1 MTCNNIFHI
10 FLYTINYNFNIF
22 LLTLIR
28 FFANITN
35 ITRKENTYIIDNIKD
50 MVEKKLNVLINILF
64 SKDKKKW
71 YESLKIQEETK
82 DSFEYYDNLI
92 KLLDYL
98 LTFNTN
104 EIEEEDIEI
113 FCEKLLLTPELNSQ
127 ITKLLLKRV

>member
-1 MTCNNIFHI
+1 LTCNNIFHI

>member
-1 MTCNNIFHI
+1 
-10 FLYTINYNFNIF
+10 
-22 LLTLIR
+22 
-28 FFANITN
+28 
-35 ITRKENTYIIDNIKD
+35 

-82 DSFEYYDNLI
+82 DSCEYYDNLI

>member
-1 MTCNNIFHI
+1 
-10 FLYTINYNFNIF
+10 
-22 LLTLIR
+22 
-28 FFANITN
+28 
-35 ITRKENTYIIDNIKD
+35 